1 MRIVIATDGFLKM
14 ISGQIGG
21 FRSLGHDVLLLC
33 RDHALEFGGDQ
44 AERDRHVA
52 EIGVPVVELA
62 GRRLGPETL
71 PSVAAA
77 RRKIK
82 QFNPD
87 VVLVHENLDPRLLLV
102 VRGFPIVYTIHDPT
116 PHPGANPDRLT
127 LRIAASSW
135 KKAAKRFVV
144 HGERLVDELPDDIRS
159 RKATVVI
166 AHGAEVRAH
175 PLPTP
180 AGLNV
185 LLFGRLTEY
194 KGVDVLVKAMNSVW
208 ASHPDATLTVAGRG
222 PESTKVPTDPRI
234 NLIDHYIPENEVNDL
249 FRAATVCVLPYTQ
262 ASQSGVGLLALS
274 MGVPT
279 VVTDVGALADL
290 AENRSRLVPAAD
302 PQALAAA
309 ISDALACGPSER
321 EATLTFA
328 RDKFAWESVAVR
340 YESLFKELTQ
350 AAAR

>member
-1 MRIVIATDGFLKM
+1 M
-14 ISGQIGG
+14 
-21 FRSLGHDVLLLC
+21 
-33 RDHALEFGGDQ
+33 
-44 AERDRHVA
+44 
-52 EIGVPVVELA
+52 
-62 GRRLGPETL
+62 
-71 PSVAAA
+71 
-77 RRKIK
+77 
-82 QFNPD
+82 
-87 VVLVHENLDPRLLLV
+87 
-102 VRGFPIVYTIHDPT
+102 
-116 PHPGANPDRLT
+116 
-127 LRIAASSW
+127 RIAASSW